1 MDGWEWKRLQRN
13 ATKLKNLEYTI
24 WGTKIVTQ
32 TLNKPCL
39 HDIVFPNEKMTH
51 GMEKPEG
58 WQNQLDGKTSKTIPR
73 DEHVSGMRRPAR
85 WQYPQKTPAEWEDC
99 GMRRPS
105 GWDHPRDEKTYNMT
119 RTGEWKW
126 EEWKLPTLCV
136 IHDGFS
142 TSLSSGWSNSDLLET
157 SVNSCHSSRDTDL
170 LFISFSAASKNANTW
185 LSPGQEIYNLP
196 KLLKV
201 IPQYCTAHPVLR
213 IKIT

>member
-1 MDGWEWKRLQRN
+1 MRKWPTGWKSP
-13 ATKLKNLEYTI
+13 K
-24 WGTKIVTQ
+24 
-32 TLNKPCL
+32 
-39 HDIVFPNEKMTH
+39 D
-51 GMEKPEG
+51 
-58 WQNQLDGKTSKTIPR
+58 DKTSWM
-73 DEHVSGMRRPAR
+73 ERPAKQSR
-85 WQYPQKTPAEWEDC
+85 GMNTSAEWEDPHDDNIHGVKTPAEREDC

-105 GWDHPRDEKTYNMT
+105 GWDHPRDEKTCNMR

-196 KLLKV
+196 KLLQV
-201 IPQYCTAHPVLR
+201 IP
-213 IKIT
+213 